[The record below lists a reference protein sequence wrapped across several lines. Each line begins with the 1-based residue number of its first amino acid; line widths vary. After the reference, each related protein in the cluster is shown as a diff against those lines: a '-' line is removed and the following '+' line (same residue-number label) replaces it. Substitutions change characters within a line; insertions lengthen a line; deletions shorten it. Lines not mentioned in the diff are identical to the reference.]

1 MAFFACMFFYELGF
15 LFKNIKISVNEL
27 LYFISSI
34 VMLVLWVIVS
44 LYNGNVDIIWVQYG
58 KSFILLIITS
68 LLAINVLFMLSK
80 KLNKF
85 KVSNFLKIFGKN
97 SMAILLTHYYL
108 TKFIVPKTFTFLG
121 YSGLEHNIIIEL
133 VLLFLFALVYYV
145 AFTLF
150 SNIKHFINRKT
161 L

>member
-27 LYFISSI
+27 LYFISGI

-68 LLAINVLFMLSK
+68 LLAIKHSLNTAKQIVSSDDSVLIENQILSE
-80 KLNKF
+80 
-85 KVSNFLKIFGKN
+85 
-97 SMAILLTHYYL
+97 
-108 TKFIVPKTFTFLG
+108 
-121 YSGLEHNIIIEL
+121 LELI
-133 VLLFLFALVYYV
+133 
-145 AFTLF
+145 
-150 SNIKHFINRKT
+150 
-161 L
+161 